1 MSHKINIKKADGS
14 FLVLDI
20 NTSINS
26 VFRPSDNKS
35 LKDILTDEYAPK
47 NNPVFTG
54 SISLGR
60 KEGTTVGTNSFAV
73 GDSVEASGDN
83 SYAEGGGTTAS
94 GGYSHAEGGGTT
106 ASGTSSHAEGAE
118 TTASGNYSHAE
129 GWSTTASG
137 TSSHAEGDNT
147 IASGDQ
153 SHVEGYYTK
162 ASSRYQHVQ
171 GTYNIEDTVSKY
183 AHIVGN
189 GTSDTARSNAHT
201 LDWKGNAWYA
211 GQVEGTN
218 LPYTVSSKVLATV
231 PASNVKID
239 ELITVNNV
247 SINKDRRYYIEF
259 LGSKK
264 LCSLLVSEEKGNC
277 IICNIGNYTIQASN
291 ASTDI
296 SVFINKI
303 NTDDT
308 TTDTFTDLIIYEEEV
323 KYLDSKY
330 LETDL
335 VLQNS
340 ISLGRIGDIGMGSS
354 AIGMGVKASGDGSH
368 AEGAHTTASGEFSHA
383 EGAGTTASGDSSH
396 AEGDNTT
403 ASGDSSHAEGDN
415 TIASGMISHAE
426 GEYTKAS
433 GGSSHAEGGYT
444 KASGNYGSHAEGYY
458 TEASGETSHAEG
470 YNTKA
475 SSENQHVQGK
485 YNIEDTANK
494 YAHIVGNGKK
504 DSSTN
509 FEEVRSNAHTLDWEG
524 NAWYA
529 GKLTLGKDPDSD
541 MDVTTKNYV
550 DTKVASI
557 VDSAPETLDTLKE
570 LSNALGDDA
579 NFATT
584 VTTNIGKKVD
594 KPAVEGTEGQVL
606 SKSADGSNVWVDLSI
621 EENNLNTMLTNV
633 FGFVSE
639 N

>member
-60 KEGTTVGTNSFAV
+60 KEGTTVGGNSFAV
-73 GDSVEASGDN
+73 GDNVEASNDY
-83 SYAEGGGTTAS
+83 SHAEGDSTKASGYCSHAEGSMAISSGLYSHAEGNGTTAS
-94 GGYSHAEGGGTT
+94 GSV
-106 ASGTSSHAEGAE
+106 
-118 TTASGNYSHAE
+118 
-129 GWSTTASG
+129 
-137 TSSHAEGDNT
+137 SHAEGDSTKAIGICSHVEGDTT
-147 IASGDQ
+147 IASGD
-153 SHVEGYYTK
+153 
-162 ASSRYQHVQ
+162 YQHVQ
-171 GTYNIEDTVSKY
+171 GKYNIEDTANKY

-189 GTSDTARSNAHT
+189 GDDKKRSNAHT
-201 LDWKGNAWYA
+201 LDWQGNAWYA
-211 GQVEGTN
+211 GEVQGTN
-218 LPYTVSSKVLATV
+218 LPYTISSKVLATV
-231 PASNVKID
+231 SASNVKLD
-239 ELITVNNV
+239 DTITVNKV
-247 SINKDRRYYIEF
+247 SINKDRRYYIKF

-264 LCSLLVSEEKGNC
+264 LCSMVTNKTSNA
-277 IICNIGNYTIQASN
+277 IICSIGNYIIQASN
-291 ASTDI
+291 DSTNI
-296 SVFINKI
+296 LVYINKI

-308 TTDTFTDLIIYEEEV
+308 TTDTFTDLVIYEEEIN
-323 KYLDSKY
+323 YLDSKY

-340 ISLGRIGDIGMGSS
+340 ISLGRIGNIGMGSS
-354 AIGMGVKASGDGSH
+354 AIGSGVTASGNGSH
-368 AEGAHTTASGEFSHA
+368 AEGGGATASGICSHAEGSFTTASGESSHVEGYSTAASGKYSHA
-383 EGAGTTASGDSSH
+383 EGSFTTASKDQSHAEGNYTTASGDQSHAEGNYTTASGNSSH
-396 AEGDNTT
+396 AEG
-403 ASGDSSHAEGDN
+403 
-415 TIASGMISHAE
+415 
-426 GEYTKAS
+426 YR
-433 GGSSHAEGGYT
+433 
-444 KASGNYGSHAEGYY
+444 
-458 TEASGETSHAEG
+458 
-470 YNTKA
+470 TKA
-475 SSENQHVQGK
+475 SSQFQHVQGK
-485 YNIEDTANK
+485 CNIEDTANK
-494 YAHIVGNGKK
+494 YAHIVGNGTDDNK
-504 DSSTN
+504 
-509 FEEVRSNAHTLDWEG
+509 SNAHTLDWKG

-529 GKLTLGKDPDSD
+529 GKLSQEGTPTEDKDL
-541 MDVTTKNYV
+541 TTKNYV

>member
-1 MSHKINIKKADGS
+1 MTHKINIKKADGS

-60 KEGTTVGTNSFAV
+60 KEGTTVGENSVAV
-73 GDSVEASGDN
+73 GNGVEASGIV
-83 SYAEGGGTTAS
+83 
-94 GGYSHAEGGGTT
+94 SHAEGGGTT
-106 ASGTSSHAEGAE
+106 ASGNGSHAEGYT
-118 TTASGNYSHAE
+118 TTASGNFSHAE
-129 GWSTTASG
+129 GFA
-137 TSSHAEGDNT
+137 T
-147 IASGDQ
+147 IASGDF
-153 SHVEGYYTK
+153 
-162 ASSRYQHVQ
+162 QHVQ
-171 GTYNIEDTVSKY
+171 GKLNIEDTAKKY

-189 GTSDTARSNAHT
+189 GKDGNTRSNAHT
-201 LDWKGNAWYA
+201 LDWEGNAWYA
-211 GQVEGTN
+211 GEVQASN
-218 LPYTVSSKVLATV
+218 LPYTISSKVLATV

-239 ELITVNNV
+239 DLITVNNV
-247 SINKDRRYYIEF
+247 SINKYRRYYIEF
-259 LGSKK
+259 LGNKK
-264 LCSLLVSEEKGNC
+264 LCSLLISEGLGNGIAC
-277 IICNIGNYTIQASN
+277 GIGNYIIQASN
-291 ASTDI
+291 DSTNI
-296 SVFINKI
+296 SVSIDKI
-303 NTDDT
+303 NPTDT
-308 TTDTFTDLIIYEEEV
+308 TTVTDLVIYEEEV

-340 ISLGRIGDIGMGSS
+340 ISLGRVGDIGAGSS
-354 AIGMGVKASGDGSH
+354 AIGSSVIASGDCSHAEGGGTTASGGYSHAEGGGTTASGNDSH
-368 AEGAHTTASGEFSHA
+368 AEGAS
-383 EGAGTTASGDSSH
+383 
-396 AEGDNTT
+396 TT

>member
-60 KEGTTVGTNSFAV
+60 KKGTTVGGNSFAV
-73 GDSVEASGDN
+73 GNNVEASE
-83 SYAEGGGTTAS
+83 S
-94 GGYSHAEGGGTT
+94 YSHAEGDSTKASGYCSHAEGNGATASGKYSHAEGDSTKASGYCSHAEGSMTISSGLYSHAEGDSTT
-106 ASGTSSHAEGAE
+106 ASGKYSHAEGYSTTASGESSHAEGSGAE
-118 TTASGNYSHAE
+118 AIGDYSHAENYGTAKGKYSHAE
-129 GWSTTASG
+129 GYWT
-137 TSSHAEGDNT
+137 E
-147 IASGDQ
+147 
-153 SHVEGYYTK
+153 
-162 ASSRYQHVQ
+162 ASSENQHVQ
-171 GTYNIEDTVSKY
+171 GKYNIEDTANKY

-189 GTSDTARSNAHT
+189 GTTDNKRSNAHT

-211 GQVEGTN
+211 GEVQGTN

-239 ELITVNNV
+239 GPITVNNV

-264 LCSLLVSEEKGNC
+264 LCSLLVSEEQGNC
-277 IICNIGNYTIQASN
+277 IICNIGNYVISAYNNSN
-291 ASTDI
+291 NI
-296 SVFINKI
+296 ILFLLKI
-303 NTDDT
+303 NYDDT

-323 KYLDSKY
+323 NYLDNKY

-340 ISLGRIGDIGMGSS
+340 ISLGRVGNIGMGSS
-354 AIGMGVKASGDGSH
+354 AIGYGVEASGNYSH
-368 AEGAHTTASGEFSHA
+368 AEGNTTIASGNY
-383 EGAGTTASGDSSH
+383 G
-396 AEGDNTT
+396 
-403 ASGDSSHAEGDN
+403 SHAEGDN
-415 TIASGMISHAE
+415 TIASGNGSHAE
-426 GEYTKAS
+426 GRSTTAS
-433 GGSSHAEGGYT
+433 GL
-444 KASGNYGSHAEGYY
+444 NSHAEGYY
-458 TEASGETSHAEG
+458 TRAYSQ
-470 YNTKA
+470 Y
-475 SSENQHVQGK
+475 QHVQGK
-485 YNIEDTANK
+485 CNIEDTANK
-494 YAHIVGNGKK
+494 YAHIVGNGT
-504 DSSTN
+504 DSN
-509 FEEVRSNAHTLDWEG
+509 KRSNAHTLDWQG

-541 MDVTTKNYV
+541 MDVTTKKYV

>member
-60 KEGTTVGTNSFAV
+60 KEGTTVGGNSFAV
-73 GDSVEASGDN
+73 GDNVEASNDY
-83 SYAEGGGTTAS
+83 SHAEGDSTKASGYCSHAEGSMAISSGLYSHAEGNGTTAS
-94 GGYSHAEGGGTT
+94 GSV
-106 ASGTSSHAEGAE
+106 
-118 TTASGNYSHAE
+118 
-129 GWSTTASG
+129 
-137 TSSHAEGDNT
+137 SHAEGDSTKAIGICSHVEGDTT
-147 IASGDQ
+147 IASGD
-153 SHVEGYYTK
+153 
-162 ASSRYQHVQ
+162 YQHVQ
-171 GTYNIEDTVSKY
+171 GKYNIEDTASKY

-189 GTSDTARSNAHT
+189 GDDKKRSNAHT
-201 LDWKGNAWYA
+201 LDWQGNAWYA
-211 GQVEGTN
+211 GEVQGTN
-218 LPYTVSSKVLATV
+218 LPYTISSKVLATV
-231 PASNVKID
+231 SASNVKLD
-239 ELITVNNV
+239 DTITVNKV
-247 SINKDRRYYIEF
+247 SINKDRRYYIKF

-264 LCSLLVSEEKGNC
+264 LCSMVTNKTSNA
-277 IICNIGNYTIQASN
+277 IICSIGNYIIQASN
-291 ASTDI
+291 DSTNI
-296 SVFINKI
+296 LVYINKI

-308 TTDTFTDLIIYEEEV
+308 TTDTFTDLVIYEEEIN
-323 KYLDSKY
+323 YLDSKY

-340 ISLGRIGDIGMGSS
+340 ISLGRIGNIGMGSS
-354 AIGMGVKASGDGSH
+354 AIGSGVTASGNGSH
-368 AEGAHTTASGEFSHA
+368 AEGGGATASGICSHAEGSFTTASGESSHVEGYSTAASGKYSHA
-383 EGAGTTASGDSSH
+383 EGSFTTASKDQSHAEGNYTTASGDQSHAEGNYTTASGNSSH
-396 AEGDNTT
+396 AEG
-403 ASGDSSHAEGDN
+403 
-415 TIASGMISHAE
+415 
-426 GEYTKAS
+426 YR
-433 GGSSHAEGGYT
+433 
-444 KASGNYGSHAEGYY
+444 
-458 TEASGETSHAEG
+458 
-470 YNTKA
+470 TKA
-475 SSENQHVQGK
+475 SSQFQHVQGK
-485 YNIEDTANK
+485 CNIEDTANK
-494 YAHIVGNGKK
+494 YAHIVGNGTDDNK
-504 DSSTN
+504 
-509 FEEVRSNAHTLDWEG
+509 SNAHTLDWKG

-529 GKLTLGKDPDSD
+529 GKLSQEGTPTEDKDL
-541 MDVTTKNYV
+541 TTKNYV

>member
-47 NNPVFTG
+47 NNPAFTG

-60 KEGTTVGTNSFAV
+60 KEGTTVGENSFAV
-73 GDSVEASGDN
+73 GYNVEASGI
-83 SYAEGGGTTAS
+83 
-94 GGYSHAEGGGTT
+94 YSHAEGGFTV
-106 ASGTSSHAEGAE
+106 
-118 TTASGNYSHAE
+118 ASGNYSHAE
-129 GWSTTASG
+129 CDNTTASSDSSHAEGYSTTASG
-137 TSSHAEGDNT
+137 NGSHAEGEFT
-147 IASGDQ
+147 TASGGC
-153 SHVEGYYTK
+153 SHAEGGFTV
-162 ASSRYQHVQ
+162 ASSQYQHVQ
-171 GTYNIEDTVSKY
+171 GRYNIEDNASKY

-189 GTSDTARSNAHT
+189 GDDDTNRSNAHT
-201 LDWKGNAWYA
+201 LDWEGNAWYS

-231 PASNVKID
+231 SASNIKID
-239 ELITVNNV
+239 DLITINSIN
-247 SINKDRRYYIEF
+247 INKDRRYYIEF
-259 LGSKK
+259 LGIKK
-264 LCSLLVSEEKGNC
+264 LCSLLISEEHGNV
-277 IICNIGNYTIQASN
+277 IICSIGNYIIRANNNSN
-291 ASTDI
+291 NI
-296 SVFINKI
+296 SLVILKI
-303 NTDDT
+303 NEDDT
-308 TTDTFTDLIIYEEEV
+308 TTNFTDLVIYEEEV

-340 ISLGRIGDIGMGSS
+340 ISLGRIGDIGPGSS
-354 AIGMGVKASGDGSH
+354 AVGVNVIASSNCSHAEGTSAKASGESSHAEGFFTTASGESSHAEGASTIASGMYSHAEGNSTKASEYCSHAEGIFTTASGNQSH
-368 AEGAHTTASGEFSHA
+368 AEGAHTTASGNQSHA
-383 EGAGTTASGDSSH
+383 EG
-396 AEGDNTT
+396 N
-403 ASGDSSHAEGDN
+403 
-415 TIASGMISHAE
+415 
-426 GEYTKAS
+426 YTKAS
-433 GGSSHAEGGYT
+433 SDY
-444 KASGNYGSHAEGYY
+444 
-458 TEASGETSHAEG
+458 
-470 YNTKA
+470 
-475 SSENQHVQGK
+475 QHVQGK

-494 YAHIVGNGKK
+494 YAHIVGNGDNIK
-504 DSSTN
+504 D
-509 FEEVRSNAHTLDWEG
+509 SNAHTLDWEG

>member
-60 KEGTTVGTNSFAV
+60 KEGTEVGENSFAV
-73 GDSVEASGDN
+73 GNGVEASGIV
-83 SYAEGGGTTAS
+83 
-94 GGYSHAEGGGTT
+94 SHAEGGGTT
-106 ASGTSSHAEGAE
+106 ASGNGSHAEGYT
-118 TTASGNYSHAE
+118 TTASGNFSHAE
-129 GWSTTASG
+129 GFA
-137 TSSHAEGDNT
+137 T
-147 IASGDQ
+147 IASGDF
-153 SHVEGYYTK
+153 
-162 ASSRYQHVQ
+162 QHVQ
-171 GTYNIEDTVSKY
+171 GKLNIEDTAKKY

-189 GTSDTARSNAHT
+189 GKDGNTRSNAHT

-211 GQVEGTN
+211 GEVQATN
-218 LPYTVSSKVLATV
+218 LPYTISSKVLTTV
-231 PASNVKID
+231 PASNVKLD
-239 ELITVNNV
+239 NVITVNNI
-247 SINKDRRYYIEF
+247 SFNKDRSYYIEF

-264 LCSLLVSEEKGNC
+264 LCDLILSEEDGNY
-277 IICNIGNYTIQASN
+277 IMCNIGNYAIQTVN
-291 ASTDI
+291 DSTNI
-296 SVFINKI
+296 SLYITKI

-308 TTDTFTDLIIYEEEV
+308 TTDTFTDLIIYEEEIN
-323 KYLDSKY
+323 YLDSKY
-330 LETDL
+330 LKTDL

-340 ISLGRIGDIGMGSS
+340 ISIGRIGDIGRRSS
-354 AIGMGVKASGDGSH
+354 AIGGSVEASGIYSH
-368 AEGAHTTASGEFSHA
+368 AEGRGAIASGNSSHA
-383 EGAGTTASGDSSH
+383 EGDNTTASESCTHAEGSGTTASGDSSH
-396 AEGDNTT
+396 AEGADTEASGYQSHAEGFATT
-403 ASGDSSHAEGDN
+403 ASGSQ
-415 TIASGMISHAE
+415 
-426 GEYTKAS
+426 
-433 GGSSHAEGGYT
+433 
-444 KASGNYGSHAEGYY
+444 SHAEGYY
-458 TEASGETSHAEG
+458 T
-470 YNTKA
+470 KA
-475 SSENQHVQGK
+475 SSECQHVQGQ
-485 YNIEDTANK
+485 YNIEDTAKK
-494 YAHIVGNGKK
+494 YAHIVGNGTA
-504 DSSTN
+504 DGA
-509 FEEVRSNAHTLDWEG
+509 RSNAHTLDWKG

-529 GKLTLGKDPDSD
+529 GKLSQEGTPTEDKDL
-541 MDVTTKNYV
+541 TTKNYV